1 MPSTRGVWQ
10 YFSSEETKRVM
21 MLGMTSICQSLMIY
35 TMSIYRKQ
43 QVTGNMA
50 KRFSELR
57 AKMSPEALEKAASLS
72 QAMLDE
78 MPLQELRRAR
88 ALSQEQLARTLGIK
102 QASVS
107 KLERRTDMYIQT
119 LRNYI
124 EAVGGQ
130 LEITAKFPDGKVK
143 INQFE
148 EVR

>member
-1 MPSTRGVWQ
+1 
-10 YFSSEETKRVM
+10 
-21 MLGMTSICQSLMIY
+21 
-35 TMSIYRKQ
+35 
-43 QVTGNMA
+43 MA
-50 KRFSELR
+50 NKFSELR
-57 AKMSPEALEKAASLS
+57 AKMKPDALEKAASLS

-130 LEITAKFPDGKVK
+130 LEITAKFPEGKVK

-148 EVR
+148 EVS

>member
-1 MPSTRGVWQ
+1 MNSGNGALHW
-10 YFSSEETKRVM
+10 
-21 MLGMTSICQSLMIY
+21 
-35 TMSIYRKQ
+35 MSIYRKQ

-50 KRFSELR
+50 KRYSELR
-57 AKMSPEALEKAASLS
+57 AKMSPEALEKAAGLS

-107 KLERRTDMYIQT
+107 KLERRTDKYIQT

>member
-1 MPSTRGVWQ
+1 MNSGNGGLHW
-10 YFSSEETKRVM
+10 
-21 MLGMTSICQSLMIY
+21 
-35 TMSIYRKQ
+35 MSIYRKQ

-50 KRFSELR
+50 KRYSELR
-57 AKMSPEALEKAASLS
+57 AKMSPEALEKAAGLS

>member
-1 MPSTRGVWQ
+1 
-10 YFSSEETKRVM
+10 
-21 MLGMTSICQSLMIY
+21 
-35 TMSIYRKQ
+35 
-43 QVTGNMA
+43 MA

>member
-1 MPSTRGVWQ
+1 
-10 YFSSEETKRVM
+10 
-21 MLGMTSICQSLMIY
+21 
-35 TMSIYRKQ
+35 
-43 QVTGNMA
+43 MA

-57 AKMSPEALEKAASLS
+57 AKMSPESLEKAAGLS

-143 INQFE
+143 ISQFE

>member
-1 MPSTRGVWQ
+1 M
-10 YFSSEETKRVM
+10 
-21 MLGMTSICQSLMIY
+21 
-35 TMSIYRKQ
+35 
-43 QVTGNMA
+43 TGNMA

-57 AKMSPEALEKAASLS
+57 AKMSPEALEKAAGLS
-72 QAMLDE
+72 QTMLDE

-88 ALSQEQLARTLGIK
+88 ALSQDQLARTLGIK
-102 QASVS
+102 QDSVS

-130 LEITAKFPDGKVK
+130 LEITAQFPDGKVK

-148 EVR
+148 EIR

>member
-1 MPSTRGVWQ
+1 MPSVRGVWQ
-10 YFSSEETKRVM
+10 YFSSEETKRAM
-21 MLGMTSICQSLMIY
+21 MIGMTSTCQSLMIY
-35 TMSIYRKQ
+35 TTSIYRKQ
-43 QVTGNMA
+43 QVTNNVA

-57 AKMSPEALEKAASLS
+57 AKMSPEALEKAAGLS

-88 ALSQEQLARTLGIK
+88 ALSQEQLARTLGVK

>member
-1 MPSTRGVWQ
+1 
-10 YFSSEETKRVM
+10 M
-21 MLGMTSICQSLMIY
+21 MIGMTSTCQSLMIY
-35 TMSIYRKQ
+35 TTSIYRKQ
-43 QVTGNMA
+43 QVTNNVA

-57 AKMSPEALEKAASLS
+57 AKMSPEALEKAAGLS

-88 ALSQEQLARTLGIK
+88 ALSQEQLARTLGVK

>member
-1 MPSTRGVWQ
+1 
-10 YFSSEETKRVM
+10 
-21 MLGMTSICQSLMIY
+21 
-35 TMSIYRKQ
+35 
-43 QVTGNMA
+43 MA

-88 ALSQEQLARTLGIK
+88 ALSQDQLARTLGIK

-130 LEITAKFPDGKVK
+130 LEITAQFPDGKVK

>member
-1 MPSTRGVWQ
+1 MNSGNGALHW
-10 YFSSEETKRVM
+10 
-21 MLGMTSICQSLMIY
+21 
-35 TMSIYRKQ
+35 MSIYRKQ

-57 AKMSPEALEKAASLS
+57 AKMSPEALEKAAGLS

>member
-1 MPSTRGVWQ
+1 MPSTRGEWQ
-10 YFSSEETKRVM
+10 YFSSEGIKRAM
-21 MLGMTSICQSLMIY
+21 MIGMMTICQSLMIY
-35 TMSIYRKQ
+35 TTSIYRKQ

-57 AKMSPEALEKAASLS
+57 AKMSPEALEKAAGLS

-143 INQFE
+143 ISQFE

>member
-1 MPSTRGVWQ
+1 MNSGNGGLHW
-10 YFSSEETKRVM
+10 
-21 MLGMTSICQSLMIY
+21 
-35 TMSIYRKQ
+35 MSIYRKQ

-57 AKMSPEALEKAASLS
+57 AKMSPEALEKAAGLS

>member
-1 MPSTRGVWQ
+1 MNSGNGGLHWMR
-10 YFSSEETKRVM
+10 
-21 MLGMTSICQSLMIY
+21 
-35 TMSIYRKQ
+35 IYRKQ

-57 AKMSPEALEKAASLS
+57 AKMSPEALEKAAGLS

-78 MPLQELRRAR
+78 MPLQELRRVR

>member
-1 MPSTRGVWQ
+1 
-10 YFSSEETKRVM
+10 
-21 MLGMTSICQSLMIY
+21 
-35 TMSIYRKQ
+35 
-43 QVTGNMA
+43 MA
-50 KRFSELR
+50 NKFSELR
-57 AKMSPEALEKAASLS
+57 AKMKPDALEKAAGLS

-88 ALSQEQLARTLGIK
+88 ALSQEQLAKTLGIK

-130 LEITAKFPDGKVK
+130 LEITAKFPDGKVE
-143 INQFE
+143 INQFK
-148 EVR
+148 EVS

>member
-1 MPSTRGVWQ
+1 
-10 YFSSEETKRVM
+10 
-21 MLGMTSICQSLMIY
+21 
-35 TMSIYRKQ
+35 
-43 QVTGNMA
+43 MA
-50 KRFSELR
+50 NKFSELR
-57 AKMSPEALEKAASLS
+57 AKMKPDALEKAAGLS

-88 ALSQEQLARTLGIK
+88 ALSQEQLARILGIK

-130 LEITAKFPDGKVK
+130 LEITAKFPDGKVE
-143 INQFE
+143 INQFK
-148 EVR
+148 EVS

>member
-1 MPSTRGVWQ
+1 
-10 YFSSEETKRVM
+10 
-21 MLGMTSICQSLMIY
+21 
-35 TMSIYRKQ
+35 
-43 QVTGNMA
+43 
-50 KRFSELR
+50 
-57 AKMSPEALEKAASLS
+57 MSPEALEKAASLS

>member
-1 MPSTRGVWQ
+1 
-10 YFSSEETKRVM
+10 
-21 MLGMTSICQSLMIY
+21 MIY
-35 TMSIYRKQ
+35 TTSIYRKQ
-43 QVTGNMA
+43 QVTGDMA

-57 AKMSPEALEKAASLS
+57 ANMSPEALEKAAGLS

-143 INQFE
+143 ISQFE

>member
-1 MPSTRGVWQ
+1 ME
-10 YFSSEETKRVM
+10 Y
-21 MLGMTSICQSLMIY
+21 
-35 TMSIYRKQ
+35 
-43 QVTGNMA
+43 TGNMA

-57 AKMSPEALEKAASLS
+57 TKMSPEALEKAAGLS